1 MSLAEEKVI
10 IMAASINTASTIKLV
25 SARRAVLTVTIALV
39 LMVLAPTRIAQQD
52 CTTPLNPECP
62 ALRNRIDIAFII
74 DRSGSMAIDQLG
86 QTYNV
91 EVEGVVRALRDPSVI
106 PRDKSAAV
114 SVWTFSEEPNMVTP
128 LKEIGSAADAEAIA
142 TIVEGLKCTASNCN
156 PTGFCPTFGL
166 NPASNYAPVIQLS
179 YFHLNQKHRPGA
191 RQALLLSS
199 DGEPTDLP
207 MALIEATKARDSAFT
222 SGVQL
227 ELDLILL
234 SPTPDARNN
243 AGQLVFPKPADDLPG
258 KTLPI
263 ETGKANTPCASLS
276 DAAVQMDFER
286 QVREFDTHTRSVLRS
301 FVPKIPALI
310 VNTEVDPD
318 PGTPLNGETLSL
330 RQAIEFANCNGGAA
344 TITFANE
351 VNTIRPRVPL
361 PALTAPEINIDG
373 LTGRAA
379 PSSLVTIEPSNP
391 YTTNCDQLDGILI
404 RSNRDVVRGLR
415 IIRFK
420 RAGVGV
426 EPVNLSDNVGF
437 NRIELNKFEMNTKAG
452 VCVLD
457 PVQGQEAAVFHNVG
471 NTISMNDISGSETPI
486 DLARETLASRTE
498 DQPATL
504 ERLDGPTPNDP
515 GDLDEGPNTLLNFP
529 DKLAVPPTLE
539 VTVTAAGVTLAGNIS
554 GPTVAGATVEIF
566 AITSLRQ
573 VSGSRAIDGVVFL
586 KQTVANADGTFVVT
600 GLDDSPTCGYTATVT
615 DIAGNTS
622 EVMFPGGGFAK
633 AKVTNLDFT
642 DVAAPNG
649 TPQTGKYTIENTGF
663 APLLVTF
670 LSVTRD
676 DFPTRRERG
685 NDRGHFIV
693 PEIDGQPVT
702 IQVGQIKPFTAMF
715 NPAIPR
721 VLKPDERVSASQLL
735 PETVRST
742 INLAPTG
749 CTGSDTK
756 VRLTGHV
763 DRKVRLIDPDNPQNE
778 PPLVTLT
785 RAGNELTARYFIFDS
800 NRDVDTV
807 KYEFQNSDGSIVP
820 LDNCCAS
827 LTGIQNAYLEGQSF
841 SVTQKF
847 SNARQHKNVS
857 KINVT
862 VCDKEKNCATASGQ
876 IGASSQSASIQA
888 LHRESIGKS
897 PLRLAPAFAQA
908 PARASNEKADEV
920 QLAGGAKSKAGASK
934 EKQQ

>member
-1 MSLAEEKVI
+1 
-10 IMAASINTASTIKLV
+10 MAASIEEGSPLTRMLALRDKALTIKLV
-25 SARRAVLTVTIALV
+25 SARRAVLAVTTTLA

-52 CTTPLNPECP
+52 CSTALNPECP
-62 ALRNRIDIAFII
+62 ALGNKIDIAFII

-86 QTYNV
+86 QTYNI

-106 PRDKSAAV
+106 PRDRSAAV
-114 SVWTFSEEPNMVTP
+114 SVWTFSEKPNMVTP
-128 LKEIGSAADAEAIA
+128 LQEIGSAADADAIA
-142 TIVEGLKCTASNCN
+142 AIVEGLKCTAADCN
-156 PTGFCPTFGL
+156 PTGLCPTFGL
-166 NPASNYAPVIQLS
+166 NPASNYAPVISLS
-179 YFHLNQKHRPGA
+179 YIHLNQNHRPGA
-191 RQALLLSS
+191 RQAMLLSS
-199 DGEPTDLP
+199 DGQPTDLP
-207 MALIEATKARDSAFT
+207 KALIEATTARDSAST

-234 SPTPDARNN
+234 NPTPDARNN
-243 AGQLVFPKPADDLPG
+243 ADQLVFPTPADDLPG

-263 ETGKANTPCASLS
+263 ATGKANTPCASLS
-276 DAAVQMDFER
+276 DAAVHMDFER
-286 QVREFDTHTRSVLRS
+286 QVREFDTHTRNVIRS

-361 PALTAPEINIDG
+361 PALTAPEITIDG

-379 PSSLVTIEPSNP
+379 PGSPVTIEPAKP
-391 YTTNCDQLDGILI
+391 YTTNCDQLDGILV

-415 IIRFK
+415 IVGFK

-437 NRIELNKFEMNTKAG
+437 NRIELNKFEMNTQAG

-457 PVQGQEAAVFHNVG
+457 PPQSEEAAVFHNVG

-486 DLARETLASRTE
+486 DLA
-498 DQPATL
+498 
-504 ERLDGPTPNDP
+504 LDGPTPNDP

-529 DKLAVPPTLE
+529 DTLVVPPTLE
-539 VTVTAAGVTLAGNIS
+539 VTVTAAGVTLAGSLS

-566 AITSLRQ
+566 AITSFRP
-573 VSGSRAIDGVVFL
+573 VSGGRAIDGIVFL
-586 KQTVANADGTFVVT
+586 KQTTANADGTFMVT
-600 GLDDSPTCGYTATVT
+600 GLGDSPTCGYTATVT
-615 DIAGNTS
+615 DIFENTS
-622 EVMFPGGGFAK
+622 EAMFPGGGFAK

-649 TPQTGKYTIENTGF
+649 SPQTGTYTIENTGF

-676 DFPTRRERG
+676 DFPTRRERS
-685 NDRGHFIV
+685 NDRSHFIV

-702 IQVGQIKPFTAMF
+702 IQAGQTQTFTAMF

-721 VLKPDERVSASQLL
+721 VLKSEERVSASQLL
-735 PETVRST
+735 PETVKST
-742 INLAPTG
+742 INLTPTG

-763 DRKVRLIDPDNPQNE
+763 DKKVRLIDPDNPRNE

-785 RAGNELTARYFIFDS
+785 RAGNEITARYFIFDS

-807 KYEFQNSDGSIVP
+807 KYEFQNSDGSITP

-827 LTGIQNAYLEGQSF
+827 LTEIQNAYLEGQSF

-857 KINVT
+857 RINVT

-876 IGASSQSASIQA
+876 MGASSQSARIQTR
-888 LHRESIGKS
+888 HRESRGKSILS
-897 PLRLAPAFAQA
+897 PLRLAPGFAQS
-908 PARASNEKADEV
+908 PARASNEKAGEG
-920 QLAGGAKSKAGASK
+920 QSAGGAKSKAGASK
-934 EKQQ
+934 EKPQ